1 MGIRDDD
8 EDLFISRSGEG
19 AFQNPEQAKRE
30 ARERKAKSK
39 GKLLN
44 LKKFLLMRQVGKNQ
58 SPASAEADAEAKR
71 LQQSRQEEKKTET
84 FGTKTHM
91 QMEEEN
97 TLDAQE
103 KFSSEEMQRE
113 EQKAEA
119 QKKQS
124 EQEYASDDA

>member
-1 MGIRDDD
+1 MGVRDDD

-19 AFQNPEQAKRE
+19 AFRNPEQAKRE
-30 ARERKAKSK
+30 ARERKAKSQ

-44 LKKFLLMRQVGKNQ
+44 LKKFLLMKQVGKNQ
-58 SPASAEADAEAKR
+58 SLASAEADAEAKR
-71 LQQSRQEEKKTET
+71 LQQLRDDTKQTQT

-91 QMEEEN
+91 QMEEAD

-103 KFSSEEMQRE
+103 KLTSEEMQQE

-119 QKKQS
+119 EKKQS